1 MRIRKINPQ
10 QVARA
15 NSIMQLVADEKQT
28 PVEML
33 QSSVSTKP
41 VSYARSLAVYL
52 ILTNCKLQWDMVAGM
67 FNYSSVQG
75 SLSYCYH
82 KIRRQASL
90 YEDVKA
96 DVINISAKIK
106 QAV

>member
-1 MRIRKINPQ
+1 MRVRKINPQ
-10 QVARA
+10 QVQMA
-15 NSIMQLVADEKQT
+15 NSIMKLVADIKKT
-28 PVEML
+28 PVEVM
-33 QSSVSTKP
+33 QSSSSIKP

-52 ILTNCKLQWDMVAGM
+52 ILTNCNLQWDIVAGM
-67 FNYSSVQG
+67 FNFSSVQG

-82 KIRRQASL
+82 KIRRQAVI
-90 YEDVKA
+90 YDDVKA